1 MPELPIK
8 TCPAKSSIASP
19 VFRFVQTWCGCWL
32 HCGEWWQQGNEE
44 REEERITVKIP
55 HRSWGLAL
63 AFHSACPSLH
73 LSLTSSLSLPPLLLS
88 NCSSLHLIH
97 VVLIAFLPLSLSP
110 CSIFIPW
117 SNWLVNN
124 LKYSLRSFTMCLEYF
139 SWVNQ
144 YLDFSVEDIVLP
156 Y

>member
-1 MPELPIK
+1 MTCLRWQMPELPIK

-73 LSLTSSLSLPPLLLS
+73 LSLTSSLSLPPPPPLQLLFAPSHSCRL
-88 NCSSLHLIH
+88 NCFSPSVSVTVFHFYPLIK
-97 VVLIAFLPLSLSP
+97 
-110 CSIFIPW
+110 
-117 SNWLVNN
+117 LVG
-124 LKYSLRSFTMCLEYF
+124 
-139 SWVNQ
+139 
-144 YLDFSVEDIVLP
+144 
-156 Y
+156 